1 MYATCSTPT
10 PDHSDEQF
18 SSGNPRKI
26 ATIRNQGFP
35 HPLGRTQNRGFH
47 IYLLRR
53 RFHKRHSKQ
62 GCPHPFGEEVRTRI
76 PNQGGFHTP
85 CWEGD
90 PNLGFPHFVGRNQ
103 SKVCHTACDGGLV
116 NGTQSTGFTPT
127 RQEACKGVNRGRSV
141 EAFLAEFFHLPSRKS
156 FAKQSRYPLATA
168 RCCCLF
174 SG

>member
-1 MYATCSTPT
+1 MVKQSGYQVQKKRIIGRTITNKKNEKGGVRQRYYSDKAMRASLLIYCVGLDKGGKGVYATCSTST

-76 PNQGGFHTP
+76 PNQG
-85 CWEGD
+85 
-90 PNLGFPHFVGRNQ
+90 
-103 SKVCHTACDGGLV
+103 A
-116 NGTQSTGFTPT
+116 ST
-127 RQEACKGVNRGRSV
+127 
-141 EAFLAEFFHLPSRKS
+141 
-156 FAKQSRYPLATA
+156 PLAGKETQI
-168 RCCCLF
+168 
-174 SG
+174 